1 MPVVSVVGCE
11 AYALDAVRQAVTAVL
26 APLGGMEQFVRPGM
40 RVLLKPNLLSATDL
54 EQAVT
59 THPAVVEAVVEQ
71 VQAAGG
77 TALIGDSPAGPVA
90 EQPPVWRVGGMA
102 GVAERTGAKLV
113 AFDGVT
119 WKRLNGNDYHVARP
133 VLEADLVINLPKLKT
148 HTFALYTGAVKNLFG
163 IIPGTRKRELHCR
176 APSLPE
182 FSEVL
187 VDMLDL
193 VQPGLTLMDG
203 VVGQE
208 GHGPG
213 PGGTPRRYDCLAAS
227 TDGVALDAV
236 ITQAMGFRPGEV
248 LHLNQAERR
257 GLGVADT
264 NGVRVEGDR
273 QALDWGPVDRPKFLF
288 NFRLPAWIGDWVGRA
303 VQMRP
308 RLDEAE
314 CAGCGRCVEVCPAEA
329 IHPVNGKPPHFD
341 LDACIG
347 CFCCAEIC
355 PRGVISP
362 QRSLLARLLGVD
374 V

>member
-1 MPVVSVVGCE
+1 MPIVSVVKCE
-11 AYALDAVRQAVTAVL
+11 AYDLDAVRQAVTAVL
-26 APLGGMEQFVRPGM
+26 APLGGMERFVQPGM
-40 RVLLKPNLLSATDL
+40 QVLLKPNLLSATDL
-54 EQAVT
+54 ERAVT
-59 THPAVVEAVVEQ
+59 THPTVVEAVVEQ

-77 TALIGDSPAGPVA
+77 TALIGDSPAGPVV

-102 GVAERTGAKLV
+102 GVAERTGAALV
-113 AFDGVT
+113 AFDGVA
-119 WKRLNGNDYHVARP
+119 WKRLNGHDYYIARP

-148 HTFALYTGAVKNLFG
+148 HIFALYTGAVKNLFG
-163 IIPGTRKRELHCR
+163 VIPGTRKRELHCR

-187 VDMLDL
+187 GDVLAL

-203 VVGQE
+203 VTGQE

-236 ITQAMGFRPGEV
+236 ITRAMGFRPSEV
-248 LHLNQAERR
+248 LHVTQAGAR
-257 GLGVADT
+257 GLGVSDPD
-264 NGVRVEGDR
+264 VIRVEGDR
-273 QALDWGPVDRPKFLF
+273 RALEWGAVDRPRFPF
-288 NFRLPAWIGDWVGRA
+288 NFRLPTWIGGWMGRA
-303 VQMRP
+303 VQLRP
-308 RLDEAE
+308 QLDEAE
-314 CAGCGRCVEVCPAEA
+314 CAGCGRCAEVCPAEA
-329 IHPVNGKPPHFD
+329 IHPLDGKPPQFD

-355 PRGVISP
+355 PRAAIRPRRG
-362 QRSLLARLLGVD
+362 LLARLLGVD